1 MIQDVLSN
9 IFLKISTVDKEFT
22 IALIFFFLCHCKTI
36 TLIKFI
42 HNAN

>member
-22 IALIFFFLCHCKTI
+22 IALNFFFCVIAKQSL
-36 TLIKFI
+36 
-42 HNAN
+42 

>member
-22 IALIFFFLCHCKTI
+22 IALIFFFFVSLQNNHSDQV
-36 TLIKFI
+36 
-42 HNAN
+42 HS